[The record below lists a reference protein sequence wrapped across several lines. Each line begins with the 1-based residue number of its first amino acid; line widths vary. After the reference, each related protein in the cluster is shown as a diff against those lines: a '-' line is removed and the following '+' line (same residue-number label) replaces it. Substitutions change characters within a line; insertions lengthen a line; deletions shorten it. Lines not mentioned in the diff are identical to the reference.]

1 MIWTSPSRR
10 RRTEARP
17 APAMMAAQSA
27 LIIGRLGCVTQNT
40 NLSFELAQERSRGP
54 RGAFLARSPQLD
66 RRGHETGAVPQIASP
81 RGLRSRRRLSWRCR
95 AGRAG
100 VVHSEP
106 GAQRAA
112 VFDSGETPFFQLLLL
127 GWIGVGLGRLT
138 IKATPRPAESVGPAK
153 ARGEPAERDEKVDRV
168 LRQVAKVLQAH
179 LTDSDSFSERLDGH
193 NQRLS
198 RHESVGPIKEI
209 VLALIE
215 DNRDMRD
222 RLDNVRNQLEESR
235 LQVVHLQT
243 NLERAEEAGL
253 RDVVTAIGNR
263 RFFDAS
269 FMEEVEKARR
279 LGDHMCLAL
288 ADIDKFKHVNDRFG
302 HLVGDR
308 LLRLFAN
315 ILVQNV
321 RGQDKVARFGGEE
334 FALIFPGA
342 RLGEAVTAV
351 ERIRVVLES
360 KQWTIEPSGERI
372 SKVTAS
378 FGVAKLRADES
389 PNDLLRASMNASTRP
404 RSREGTAS
412 WPMIQMTKPPNRR
425 LATDAPR
432 RADPLARSRDHVR
445 PPHRCVSAR
454 PRRGGPEGPRAGRQ
468 RRGLDGRS
476 PRARRRLRRGARF
489 GR

>member
-1 MIWTSPSRR
+1 LLSGAG
-10 RRTEARP
+10 EARA
-17 APAMMAAQSA
+17 APFPCGFLNEIGAIMKIMRFVRSQAHAIYALAA
-27 LIIGRLGCVTQNT
+27 V
-40 NLSFELAQERSRGP
+40 
-54 RGAFLARSPQLD
+54 FL
-66 RRGHETGAVPQIASP
+66 GAVALAALESSVPDQTLGAS
-81 RGLRSRRRLSWRCR
+81 RSLIPGATPFLQLLVLGW
-95 AGRAG
+95 AG
-100 VVHSEP
+100 VV
-106 GAQRAA
+106 
-112 VFDSGETPFFQLLLL
+112 
-127 GWIGVGLGRLT
+127 LGRMT
-138 IKATPRPAESVGPAK
+138 IKPAPSPAESSKPA
-153 ARGEPAERDEKVDRV
+153 APAPRDTPDKDKDKHEKVDRV
-168 LRQVAKVLQAH
+168 LRQVAKVLQSH
-179 LTDSDSFSERLDGH
+179 MTDSESFSERLDGH

-235 LQVVHLQT
+235 IQVVHLQT
-243 NLERAEEAGL
+243 NLERAEDAGL

-279 LGDHMCLAL
+279 LGDNMCLAL
-288 ADIDKFKHVNDRFG
+288 ADIDKFKTVNDRFG

-342 RLGEAVTAV
+342 RLAEAVTAV

-389 PNDLLRASMNASTRP
+389 PNDLLRRVDERLYEAKVQGRNRVAADDPSDETSQPTP
-404 RSREGTAS
+404 R
-412 WPMIQMTKPPNRR
+412 
-425 LATDAPR
+425 DR
-432 RADPLARSRDHVR
+432 RAL
-445 PPHRCVSAR
+445 VS
-454 PRRGGPEGPRAGRQ
+454 
-468 RRGLDGRS
+468 
-476 PRARRRLRRGARF
+476 
-489 GR
+489 

>member
-1 MIWTSPSRR
+1 M
-10 RRTEARP
+10 
-17 APAMMAAQSA
+17 
-27 LIIGRLGCVTQNT
+27 
-40 NLSFELAQERSRGP
+40 
-54 RGAFLARSPQLD
+54 
-66 RRGHETGAVPQIASP
+66 
-81 RGLRSRRRLSWRCR
+81 
-95 AGRAG
+95 
-100 VVHSEP
+100 
-106 GAQRAA
+106 
-112 VFDSGETPFFQLLLL
+112 L
-127 GWIGVGLGRLT
+127 GWIGVVLGRMT
-138 IKATPRPAESVGPAK
+138 IKPAPSPAESGPPPK
-153 ARGEPAERDEKVDRV
+153 ARRDTTDKDEKVDRV
-168 LRQVAKVLQAH
+168 LRQVAKVLQSH
-179 LTDSDSFSERLDGH
+179 MTDSESFSERLDGH

-198 RHESVGPIKEI
+198 GHESVGPIKEI

-222 RLDNVRNQLEESR
+222 RLDNVRNQLEKSR

-243 NLERAEEAGL
+243 DLERAEEAGL

-269 FMEEVEKARR
+269 FIEEVEKARR
-279 LGDHMCLAL
+279 LGDQVCLAL
-288 ADIDKFKHVNDRFG
+288 ADIDRFKHVNDRFG

-342 RLGEAVTAV
+342 RLGEAVTAL

-389 PNDLLRASMNASTRP
+389 ANDLLRRADERLYEAKVQGRNRVVADDPNDETSQPSP
-404 RSREGTAS
+404 R
-412 WPMIQMTKPPNRR
+412 
-425 LATDAPR
+425 DR
-432 RADPLARSRDHVR
+432 RAA
-445 PPHRCVSAR
+445 
-454 PRRGGPEGPRAGRQ
+454 AG
-468 RRGLDGRS
+468 
-476 PRARRRLRRGARF
+476 
-489 GR
+489 

>member
-1 MIWTSPSRR
+1 LLSGAD
-10 RRTEARP
+10 EA
-17 APAMMAAQSA
+17 
-27 LIIGRLGCVTQNT
+27 
-40 NLSFELAQERSRGP
+40 
-54 RGAFLARSPQLD
+54 
-66 RRGHETGAVPQIASP
+66 
-81 RGLRSRRRLSWRCR
+81 
-95 AGRAG
+95 
-100 VVHSEP
+100 
-106 GAQRAA
+106 RAA
-112 VFDSGETPFFQLLLL
+112 VRQRVLPNAIGAIMKIVQFLGSRMRAAYALAAVSLIAVVLAALGSLIPDEALGALRSLIPSETSFLQLLLL
-127 GWIGVGLGRLT
+127 GWIGVALGRLT
-138 IKATPRPAESVGPAK
+138 IKSAPGPADSSGQAK
-153 ARGEPAERDEKVDRV
+153 ARRDTTDNDEKVDRV

-179 LTDSDSFSERLDGH
+179 LADSESFSERLDGH

-198 RHESVGPIKEI
+198 RHESAGPIKEI

-235 LQVVHLQT
+235 LQVVQLQT

-263 RFFDAS
+263 RFFDAC
-269 FMEEVEKARR
+269 FTDEVEKARR
-279 LGDHMCLAL
+279 VGDHFCLAL
-288 ADIDKFKHVNDRFG
+288 ADIDRFKNVNDRFG

-389 PNDLLRASMNASTRP
+389 ANDLLRRVDERLYEAKVQGRNRVVADDPNDETSQPSP
-404 RSREGTAS
+404 R
-412 WPMIQMTKPPNRR
+412 NRR
-425 LATDAPR
+425 A
-432 RADPLARSRDHVR
+432 V
-445 PPHRCVSAR
+445 
-454 PRRGGPEGPRAGRQ
+454 AG
-468 RRGLDGRS
+468 
-476 PRARRRLRRGARF
+476 
-489 GR
+489 

>member
-1 MIWTSPSRR
+1 MLSGAG
-10 RRTEARP
+10 EA
-17 APAMMAAQSA
+17 
-27 LIIGRLGCVTQNT
+27 
-40 NLSFELAQERSRGP
+40 
-54 RGAFLARSPQLD
+54 
-66 RRGHETGAVPQIASP
+66 
-81 RGLRSRRRLSWRCR
+81 
-95 AGRAG
+95 
-100 VVHSEP
+100 
-106 GAQRAA
+106 RAA
-112 VFDSGETPFFQLLLL
+112 VRQRVLPNAIGAIMKIVQFLGSRMRAAYALAAVSLIAVVLAALGSLIPDEALGALRSLIPSETSFLQLLLL
-127 GWIGVGLGRLT
+127 GWIGVALGRLT
-138 IKATPRPAESVGPAK
+138 IKSAPGPADSSGQAK
-153 ARGEPAERDEKVDRV
+153 ARRDTTDNDEKVDRV

-179 LTDSDSFSERLDGH
+179 LTDSESFSERLDGH

-198 RHESVGPIKEI
+198 RHESAGPIKEI

-235 LQVVHLQT
+235 LQVVQLQT

-263 RFFDAS
+263 RFFDAC
-269 FMEEVEKARR
+269 FTDEVERARR
-279 LGDHMCLAL
+279 VGDHFCLAL
-288 ADIDKFKHVNDRFG
+288 ADIDRFKNVNDRFG

-360 KQWTIEPSGERI
+360 KQWTIEPSGGRI

-378 FGVAKLRADES
+378 FGVGRLRADES
-389 PNDLLRASMNASTRP
+389 ANDLLRRVDERLYEAKVQGRNRVVADDPNDETSQPSP
-404 RSREGTAS
+404 R
-412 WPMIQMTKPPNRR
+412 NRR
-425 LATDAPR
+425 A
-432 RADPLARSRDHVR
+432 V
-445 PPHRCVSAR
+445 
-454 PRRGGPEGPRAGRQ
+454 AG
-468 RRGLDGRS
+468 
-476 PRARRRLRRGARF
+476 
-489 GR
+489 

>member
-1 MIWTSPSRR
+1 MRHAAHESVLRVRSGAL
-10 RRTEARP
+10 ARP
-17 APAMMAAQSA
+17 APRLSHALFLNEIGAIMKIVRFVRSQAHAVYALVAVFLGAVALAALGSFVPDQALSA
-27 LIIGRLGCVTQNT
+27 L
-40 NLSFELAQERSRGP
+40 RSLIP
-54 RGAFLARSPQLD
+54 
-66 RRGHETGAVPQIASP
+66 
-81 RGLRSRRRLSWRCR
+81 
-95 AGRAG
+95 
-100 VVHSEP
+100 
-106 GAQRAA
+106 
-112 VFDSGETPFFQLLLL
+112 GETPFLQLLLL

-138 IKATPRPAESVGPAK
+138 IKPAPTQPRAAAQAK
-153 ARGEPAERDEKVDRV
+153 PRRDTTDKDKDEKVDRV

-179 LTDSDSFSERLDGH
+179 VTDSESFSERLDGH

-235 LQVVHLQT
+235 LQVVQLQT

-279 LGDHMCLAL
+279 LGDNICLAL

-389 PNDLLRASMNASTRP
+389 PNDLLRRVDERLYEAKVQGRNRVVADDPNDETSQPSP
-404 RSREGTAS
+404 R
-412 WPMIQMTKPPNRR
+412 
-425 LATDAPR
+425 DR
-432 RADPLARSRDHVR
+432 RAA
-445 PPHRCVSAR
+445 
-454 PRRGGPEGPRAGRQ
+454 AG
-468 RRGLDGRS
+468 
-476 PRARRRLRRGARF
+476 
-489 GR
+489 

>member
-1 MIWTSPSRR
+1 MKIVQFVR
-10 RRTEARP
+10 AH
-17 APAMMAAQSA
+17 AHAAYALVAVFLGAAALAALGSFVPDQALSA
-27 LIIGRLGCVTQNT
+27 L
-40 NLSFELAQERSRGP
+40 RSLMP
-54 RGAFLARSPQLD
+54 
-66 RRGHETGAVPQIASP
+66 
-81 RGLRSRRRLSWRCR
+81 
-95 AGRAG
+95 
-100 VVHSEP
+100 
-106 GAQRAA
+106 
-112 VFDSGETPFFQLLLL
+112 GETPFLQLLLL

-138 IKATPRPAESVGPAK
+138 VKATPRPAESGGQAK
-153 ARGEPAERDEKVDRV
+153 AQRESAEKDENVDRV
-168 LRQVAKVLQAH
+168 LRHVAKVLQTH
-179 LTDSDSFSERLDGH
+179 LTDSESFSERLDGH
-193 NQRLS
+193 NERLS

-235 LQVVHLQT
+235 LQVVQLQT

-269 FMEEVEKARR
+269 FIEEVEKARR
-279 LGDHMCLAL
+279 QGDQMCLAL

-342 RLGEAVTAV
+342 RLAEAVTAV

-389 PNDLLRASMNASTRP
+389 PNDLLRRADERLYEAKVQGRNRVVADDPNDEITQPTP
-404 RSREGTAS
+404 R
-412 WPMIQMTKPPNRR
+412 
-425 LATDAPR
+425 DR
-432 RADPLARSRDHVR
+432 RAA
-445 PPHRCVSAR
+445 AT
-454 PRRGGPEGPRAGRQ
+454 
-468 RRGLDGRS
+468 
-476 PRARRRLRRGARF
+476 
-489 GR
+489 

>member
-1 MIWTSPSRR
+1 MKIVQFVR
-10 RRTEARP
+10 AR
-17 APAMMAAQSA
+17 AHAAYALVAVFLGAAALAALGSFVPDQALSA
-27 LIIGRLGCVTQNT
+27 L
-40 NLSFELAQERSRGP
+40 RSLIP
-54 RGAFLARSPQLD
+54 
-66 RRGHETGAVPQIASP
+66 
-81 RGLRSRRRLSWRCR
+81 
-95 AGRAG
+95 
-100 VVHSEP
+100 
-106 GAQRAA
+106 
-112 VFDSGETPFFQLLLL
+112 GETPFFQLLLL

-138 IKATPRPAESVGPAK
+138 IKPAPAPVESSAAKRPRQETTDK
-153 ARGEPAERDEKVDRV
+153 DEKVDRV
-168 LRQVAKVLQAH
+168 LRQVAKVLQTH
-179 LTDSDSFSERLDGH
+179 LTDSESFSERLDGH

-215 DNRDMRD
+215 DNRDMRN

-235 LQVVHLQT
+235 LQVVQLQT
-243 NLERAEEAGL
+243 NLECAQEAGL

-279 LGDHMCLAL
+279 QGDQMCLAL

-342 RLGEAVTAV
+342 RIDEAVTAV

-360 KQWTIEPSGERI
+360 KQWTIEPSGERVG
-372 SKVTAS
+372 KVTAS
-378 FGVAKLRADES
+378 FGVVKLRADES
-389 PNDLLRASMNASTRP
+389 PNDLLRRVDERLYEAKVQGRNRIVADD
-404 RSREGTAS
+404 
-412 WPMIQMTKPPNRR
+412 PNDE
-425 LATDAPR
+425 TSQSSPCDR
-432 RADPLARSRDHVR
+432 RAAT
-445 PPHRCVSAR
+445 
-454 PRRGGPEGPRAGRQ
+454 G
-468 RRGLDGRS
+468 
-476 PRARRRLRRGARF
+476 
-489 GR
+489 

>member
-1 MIWTSPSRR
+1 MKIVQFVR
-10 RRTEARP
+10 AR
-17 APAMMAAQSA
+17 AHAAYALVAVFLGAAALAALGSFVPDQALSA
-27 LIIGRLGCVTQNT
+27 L
-40 NLSFELAQERSRGP
+40 RSLIP
-54 RGAFLARSPQLD
+54 
-66 RRGHETGAVPQIASP
+66 
-81 RGLRSRRRLSWRCR
+81 
-95 AGRAG
+95 
-100 VVHSEP
+100 
-106 GAQRAA
+106 
-112 VFDSGETPFFQLLLL
+112 GETPFFQLLLL

-138 IKATPRPAESVGPAK
+138 IKPAPAPVESSAAKRPRQETTDK
-153 ARGEPAERDEKVDRV
+153 DDKDEKVDRV
-168 LRQVAKVLQAH
+168 LRQVAKVLQTH
-179 LTDSDSFSERLDGH
+179 LTDSESFSERLDGH

-215 DNRDMRD
+215 DNRDMRN

-235 LQVVHLQT
+235 LQVVQLQT
-243 NLERAEEAGL
+243 NLECAQEAGL

-279 LGDHMCLAL
+279 QGDQMCLAL

-342 RLGEAVTAV
+342 RIDEAVTAV

-360 KQWTIEPSGERI
+360 KQWTIEPSGERVG
-372 SKVTAS
+372 KVTAS
-378 FGVAKLRADES
+378 FGVVKLRADES
-389 PNDLLRASMNASTRP
+389 PNDLLRRVDERLYEAKVQGRNRIVADDPNDETSQSSP
-404 RSREGTAS
+404 R
-412 WPMIQMTKPPNRR
+412 
-425 LATDAPR
+425 DR
-432 RADPLARSRDHVR
+432 RAAT
-445 PPHRCVSAR
+445 
-454 PRRGGPEGPRAGRQ
+454 G
-468 RRGLDGRS
+468 
-476 PRARRRLRRGARF
+476 
-489 GR
+489 

>member
-1 MIWTSPSRR
+1 LLSGAD
-10 RRTEARP
+10 EA
-17 APAMMAAQSA
+17 
-27 LIIGRLGCVTQNT
+27 
-40 NLSFELAQERSRGP
+40 
-54 RGAFLARSPQLD
+54 
-66 RRGHETGAVPQIASP
+66 
-81 RGLRSRRRLSWRCR
+81 
-95 AGRAG
+95 
-100 VVHSEP
+100 
-106 GAQRAA
+106 RAA
-112 VFDSGETPFFQLLLL
+112 VRQRVLPNAIGAIMKIVQFLGSRMRAAYALAAVSLIAVVLAALGSLIPDEALGALRSLIPSETSFLQLLLL
-127 GWIGVGLGRLT
+127 GWIGVALGRLT
-138 IKATPRPAESVGPAK
+138 IKSAPGPADSSGQAK
-153 ARGEPAERDEKVDRV
+153 ARRDTTDNDEKVDRV

-179 LTDSDSFSERLDGH
+179 LADSESFSERLDGH

-198 RHESVGPIKEI
+198 RHESAGPIKEI

-235 LQVVHLQT
+235 LQVVQLQT

-263 RFFDAS
+263 RFFDAC
-269 FMEEVEKARR
+269 FTDEVEKARR
-279 LGDHMCLAL
+279 VGDHFCLAL
-288 ADIDKFKHVNDRFG
+288 ADIDRFKNVNDRFG

-389 PNDLLRASMNASTRP
+389 ANDLLRRVDERLYEAKVQGRNRVVADDPNDETSQPSP
-404 RSREGTAS
+404 R
-412 WPMIQMTKPPNRR
+412 NRR
-425 LATDAPR
+425 AA
-432 RADPLARSRDHVR
+432 
-445 PPHRCVSAR
+445 
-454 PRRGGPEGPRAGRQ
+454 AG
-468 RRGLDGRS
+468 
-476 PRARRRLRRGARF
+476 
-489 GR
+489 

>member
-1 MIWTSPSRR
+1 MHHPEYVLSFEFARGPL
-10 RRTEARP
+10 ARP
-17 APAMMAAQSA
+17 APRLSSA
-27 LIIGRLGCVTQNT
+27 LLNEIGPIMKMMR
-40 NLSFELAQERSRGP
+40 FIRSQ
-54 RGAFLARSPQLD
+54 AHAIYAL
-66 RRGHETGAVPQIASP
+66 
-81 RGLRSRRRLSWRCR
+81 
-95 AGRAG
+95 
-100 VVHSEP
+100 
-106 GAQRAA
+106 AA
-112 VFDSGETPFFQLLLL
+112 VFLGAVALGRAAILCSGPSAQRVAVPDSGRDSVLAASPARLDWRRARADDDQARAKSSREQQA
-127 GWIGVGLGRLT
+127 GRDG
-138 IKATPRPAESVGPAK
+138 A
-153 ARGEPAERDEKVDRV
+153 ARHDRQGKDEKVDRV

-179 LTDSDSFSERLDGH
+179 VTDHESFSERLDGH

-222 RLDNVRNQLEESR
+222 RLDNVRNQLEELR

-243 NLERAEEAGL
+243 NLEKAEEAGL

-263 RFFDAS
+263 RFFDAC
-269 FMEEVEKARR
+269 FIEEVEKARR
-279 LGDHMCLAL
+279 LGDQVCLAL

-389 PNDLLRASMNASTRP
+389 ANDLL
-404 RSREGTAS
+404 
-412 WPMIQMTKPPNRR
+412 
-425 LATDAPR
+425 AT
-432 RADPLARSRDHVR
+432 
-445 PPHRCVSAR
+445 
-454 PRRGGPEGPRAGRQ
+454 GR
-468 RRGLDGRS
+468 
-476 PRARRRLRRGARF
+476 
-489 GR
+489 

>member
-1 MIWTSPSRR
+1 MNIVRFVGSQ
-10 RRTEARP
+10 AH
-17 APAMMAAQSA
+17 AAYA
-27 LIIGRLGCVTQNT
+27 L
-40 NLSFELAQERSRGP
+40 
-54 RGAFLARSPQLD
+54 
-66 RRGHETGAVPQIASP
+66 
-81 RGLRSRRRLSWRCR
+81 
-95 AGRAG
+95 
-100 VVHSEP
+100 
-106 GAQRAA
+106 AA
-112 VFDSGETPFFQLLLL
+112 VFLGAVALAALGSVVPDQALSALRSLIPSETPFLQLLLL

-138 IKATPRPAESVGPAK
+138 VKATPTPVESGGQAK
-153 ARGEPAERDEKVDRV
+153 ARRESTDKDEKVDRV
-168 LRQVAKVLQAH
+168 LRQVAKVLQTH
-179 LTDSDSFSERLDGH
+179 LTDSESFSERLDGH

-235 LQVVHLQT
+235 LQVVQLQM

-269 FMEEVEKARR
+269 FLEEVKKARR
-279 LGDHMCLAL
+279 LGDHICLAL
-288 ADIDKFKHVNDRFG
+288 ADIDRFKHVNDRFG

-342 RLGEAVTAV
+342 RLGEAVSAV

-360 KQWTIEPSGERI
+360 KQWTLEPSGERI
-372 SKVTAS
+372 SKLTAS

-389 PNDLLRASMNASTRP
+389 ATDLLRRVD
-404 RSREGTAS
+404 
-412 WPMIQMTKPPNRR
+412 QR
-425 LATDAPR
+425 LYEAKVQGRNCVMADDETDASSSRPLSR
-432 RADPLARSRDHVR
+432 SSRAA
-445 PPHRCVSAR
+445 
-454 PRRGGPEGPRAGRQ
+454 AG
-468 RRGLDGRS
+468 
-476 PRARRRLRRGARF
+476 
-489 GR
+489 

>member
-1 MIWTSPSRR
+1 MKIVQFVR
-10 RRTEARP
+10 AH
-17 APAMMAAQSA
+17 AHAAYALVAVFLGAAALAALGSFVPDQALSA
-27 LIIGRLGCVTQNT
+27 L
-40 NLSFELAQERSRGP
+40 RSLMP
-54 RGAFLARSPQLD
+54 
-66 RRGHETGAVPQIASP
+66 
-81 RGLRSRRRLSWRCR
+81 
-95 AGRAG
+95 
-100 VVHSEP
+100 
-106 GAQRAA
+106 
-112 VFDSGETPFFQLLLL
+112 GETPFLQLLLL

-138 IKATPRPAESVGPAK
+138 VKATPRPAESGGQAK
-153 ARGEPAERDEKVDRV
+153 AQRESAEKDENVDRV
-168 LRQVAKVLQAH
+168 LRHVAKVLQTH
-179 LTDSDSFSERLDGH
+179 LTDSESFSERLDGH
-193 NQRLS
+193 NERLS

-235 LQVVHLQT
+235 LQVVQLQT

-269 FMEEVEKARR
+269 FIEEVEKARR
-279 LGDHMCLAL
+279 QGDQMCLAL

-342 RLGEAVTAV
+342 RIDEAVTAV

-360 KQWTIEPSGERI
+360 KQWTIEPSGERVG
-372 SKVTAS
+372 KVTAS

-389 PNDLLRASMNASTRP
+389 PNDLLRRVDERLYEAKVQGRNRIVADDPNDETSQSSP
-404 RSREGTAS
+404 R
-412 WPMIQMTKPPNRR
+412 
-425 LATDAPR
+425 DR
-432 RADPLARSRDHVR
+432 RAVT
-445 PPHRCVSAR
+445 
-454 PRRGGPEGPRAGRQ
+454 G
-468 RRGLDGRS
+468 
-476 PRARRRLRRGARF
+476 
-489 GR
+489 